1 MDGLQQSQL
10 ALLERKNRRLGL
22 FLAFVALG
30 LFIYSFVV
38 IRSRGQLPTP
48 QNLTPL
54 QKILR
59 GL

>member
-1 MDGLQQSQL
+1 MNDL
-10 ALLERKNRRLGL
+10 AQKNRRLGL
-22 FLAFVALG
+22 FLAFVALS
-30 LFIYSFVV
+30 LFVYSFVV

-48 QNLTPL
+48 ENLTPA